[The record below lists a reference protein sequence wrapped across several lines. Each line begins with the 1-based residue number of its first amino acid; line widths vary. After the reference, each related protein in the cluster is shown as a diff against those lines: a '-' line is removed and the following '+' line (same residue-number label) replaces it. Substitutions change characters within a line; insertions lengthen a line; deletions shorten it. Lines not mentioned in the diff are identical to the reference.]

1 MELLGADV
9 ESALDLIHA
18 GLANGALEGK
28 LDSIFML
35 VVYAARLYT

>member
-9 ESALDLIHA
+9 ESALDLIHT
-18 GLANGALEGK
+18 GLAYSTFERK

-35 VVYAARLYT
+35 IV